1 MESHVARRTSAN
13 SKAINQTLF
22 QEFIH
27 NKKIYKINIT
37 MKIALFTNEFPPNIY
52 GGAGVHID
60 FLSQE
65 LSKLGQIEVRCFGD
79 QIEDSNNMHV
89 RGIDSHLGKMVDESN
104 THIKMF
110 HNLSKNVEMS
120 QATPQADII
129 HCHTW
134 YTHLAGV
141 FTRELLQVPLILTTH
156 SLETHRPWKV
166 EQLGNGYFLSRWIE
180 NSAYN
185 TADGII
191 AVSEQMKT
199 DVIEAYGVAPEK
211 VTVIHNGIDPD
222 YYKPTFDTELLE
234 SLGIDPNI
242 PFVLFVGRITRQKGI
257 SGLIESAKHFN
268 KNCQIVLCA
277 GAPDTKEIAEETELL
292 IANLKKERE
301 GVILISEMLPRDK
314 IKVLYSHARVFACP
328 SLYEPFGIINLEA
341 MSCETPVV
349 GSHVGGIPE
358 IIIEGKTGYLVPLES
373 VSRTDFNPA
382 NPEAF
387 QKAFADKINM
397 LLDDEALATRMGKAG
412 RERVLELFSW
422 ESIAKTTFDYYQ
434 KVIDGF
440 VKEKA

>member
-1 MESHVARRTSAN
+1 
-13 SKAINQTLF
+13 
-22 QEFIH
+22 
-27 NKKIYKINIT
+27 

-65 LSKLGQIEVRCFGD
+65 LLKLAQVEVRCFGD
-79 QIEDSNNMHV
+79 QQEETESMHV
-89 RGIDSHLGKMVDESN
+89 QGITSSLTKMVDDSN
-104 THIKMF
+104 PHIKMF
-110 HNLSKNVEMS
+110 HNLSKNVEMA
-120 QATPQADII
+120 QATPDADVI

-134 YTHLAGV
+134 YTHLAGI

-166 EQLGNGYFLSRWIE
+166 EQLGNGYFLSRWLE
-180 NSAYN
+180 NKAYN
-185 TADGII
+185 SADGII
-191 AVSEQMKT
+191 AVSEQMRE
-199 DVIEAYGVAPEK
+199 DVIEAYGVDPKK
-211 VTVIHNGIDPD
+211 VTVIHNGIDPEF
-222 YYKPTFDTELLE
+222 YQPTFDTELLV
-234 SLGIDPNI
+234 SLGIDPAI

-257 SGLIESAKHFN
+257 SGLIEAAQYFN

-277 GAPDTKEIAEETELL
+277 GAPDTKEIELETELL

-301 GVILISEMLPRDK
+301 GVILISEMLPREK

-341 MSCETPVV
+341 MACETPVV

-358 IIIEGKTGYLVPLES
+358 IIVEGKTGYLVPLES
-373 VSRTDFNPA
+373 VSRTDFNPK

-387 QKAFADKINM
+387 QKALAAKINI
-397 LLDDEALATRMGKAG
+397 LLDDEGLANQMGKAG
-412 RERVLELFSW
+412 RERVLSIFSW

-434 KVIDGF
+434 NVIDGF
-440 VKEKA
+440 EKEKA

>member
-1 MESHVARRTSAN
+1 
-13 SKAINQTLF
+13 
-22 QEFIH
+22 
-27 NKKIYKINIT
+27 

-65 LSKLGQIEVRCFGD
+65 LAKLGEVEVRCFGN
-79 QIEDSNNMHV
+79 QEEKTTSMHV
-89 RGIDSHLGKMVDESN
+89 QGIQSSLNQPVDEN
-104 THIKMF
+104 NPHIKMF
-110 HNLSKNVEMS
+110 HNLSRNVEMS
-120 QATPQADII
+120 QHTLQADVI

-141 FTRELLQVPLILTTH
+141 FSKELLQSPLILTTH

-180 NSAYN
+180 HHAYN

-191 AVSEQMKT
+191 AVSEQMRT

-222 YYKPTFDTELLE
+222 FYAPTFDNDLLKE
-234 SLGIDPNI
+234 YGINQEV

-257 SGLIESAKHFN
+257 SQLISAAKYFN
-268 KNCQIVLCA
+268 GDCQVVLCA
-277 GAPDTKEIAEETELL
+277 GAPDTPEIAKETEEL
-292 IANLKKERE
+292 ITDLKAHRD
-301 GVILISEMLPRDK
+301 GVILISEMLPREK

-349 GSHVGGIPE
+349 GSAVGGIPE
-358 IIIEGKTGYLVPLES
+358 IIVEGETGYLIALES
-373 VSRTDFNPA
+373 ISRTDFNPKY
-382 NPEAF
+382 PDLF
-387 QKAFADKINM
+387 QKNFAAKVNV
-397 LLDDEALATRMGKAG
+397 LLDDENLATQMGKAG
-412 RERVLELFSW
+412 RERVLEKFSW
-422 ESIAKTTFDYYQ
+422 ESIAKTTFHYYEN
-434 KVIDGF
+434 VIEKF
-440 VKEKA
+440 EKEKA

>member
-1 MESHVARRTSAN
+1 
-13 SKAINQTLF
+13 
-22 QEFIH
+22 
-27 NKKIYKINIT
+27 
-37 MKIALFTNEFPPNIY
+37 MKVALFTNEFPPYIY

-65 LSKLGQIEVRCFGD
+65 LAKLGQVEVRCFGD
-79 QIEDSNNMHV
+79 QSVHAASMHV
-89 RGIDSHLGKMVDESN
+89 QGITSSLTTMVDASN
-104 THIKMF
+104 PHIKMF
-110 HNLSKNVEMS
+110 HNLSKNIELA
-120 QATPQADII
+120 QATPQADVV

-141 FTRELLQVPLILTTH
+141 FTRELLQIPLILTTH

-185 TADGII
+185 QADGII
-191 AVSEQMKT
+191 AVSQQMKE
-199 DVIEAYGVAPEK
+199 DVVEAYGVNPEK
-211 VTVIHNGIDPD
+211 VTVIHNGIDPEF
-222 YYKPTFDTELLE
+222 YKPTFDLDLLAE
-234 SLGIDPNI
+234 YHIDPNV

-257 SGLIESAKHFN
+257 SQLIAAAKYFN

-277 GAPDTKEIAEETELL
+277 GAPDTKEIELETEAL
-292 IANLKKERE
+292 IADLKKDRE
-301 GVILISEMLPRDK
+301 GVILISEMLPREK
-314 IKVLYSHARVFACP
+314 VKVLYSHARVFACP

-341 MSCETPVV
+341 MACETPVV

-358 IIIEGKTGYLVPLES
+358 IIVEGETGYLVPLES
-373 VSRTDFNPA
+373 VSRTNFNPV

-387 QKAFADKINM
+387 QKDFASKVNL
-397 LLDDEALATRMGKAG
+397 LLDDATLATKMGKSG
-412 RERVLELFSW
+412 RERVLKIFSW

-440 VKEKA
+440 IPEKA